1 MTSPA
6 IGPACSACHALLAG
20 EARYCHRCGR
30 AVTATESGER
40 LVWSAAWIL
49 VVLSIGGIGY
59 VAYSKSRAPDR
70 PDMAN
75 TGASRSAETNG
86 SGAAP
91 SSGGAPPDISQMT
104 PRERFFRLH
113 DRIMAAMEQGD
124 TAAGKRF
131 APMALAAYGML
142 DSLDPDV
149 RYHAGAIH
157 IRLGQYP
164 AALALADTIQAE
176 AKDHLF
182 ADLLRAE
189 AAQASGDKVGLER
202 SRRAFLAHYDAQL
215 ATERPEYEEHLA
227 MLEDFKRQATAGR

>member
-1 MTSPA
+1 MTP
-6 IGPACSACHALLAG
+6 PTPDPTCRACRAPLAR

-40 LVWSAAWIL
+40 LVWSAAWIM
-49 VVLSIGGIGY
+49 VAVSIGGIGY
-59 VAYSKSRAPDR
+59 AAYTKSAAPTR

-75 TGASRSAETNG
+75 TGA
-86 SGAAP
+86 AP
-91 SSGGAPPDISQMT
+91 SAGADGGGNGPSGGGAPPDISQMT
-104 PRERFFRLH
+104 PRERFLRLQ
-113 DRIMAAMEQGD
+113 DRIMAAMEKGD
-124 TAAGKRF
+124 TATGQRF

-142 DSLDPDV
+142 DSRDPDV

-157 IRLGQYP
+157 IRLGQFP

-176 AKDHLF
+176 VKDHLF

-189 AAQASGDKVGLER
+189 VAQASGDKAGFER

-215 ATERPEYEEHLA
+215 ASQRPEYEEHLT
-227 MLEDFKRQATAGR
+227 MLEDFRRQVSR